1 VHPAGPHQAG
11 LFLCRFA
18 TFLSKLIETFFIQDV
33 SKSKAQ
39 ALKYSGFF
47 YAMAAGFFC
56 AALVQGYMFAV
67 VGSRLSLR
75 VRKLFF
81 EAVLHME
88 MGWFDKDENS
98 SGSLTSRLSADAPS
112 IRGATGDVL
121 GVVTQNLVTLIVGA
135 CCTAID
141 HVTSRTGLFMLFR
154 RSWLAGAVSRRLSA
168 CRAHYR
174 ICSWLA
180 DDTGRLGYFAA
191 PWLLFLHANE
201 VLYRYAR
208 LPPDVNTQ
216 ASVEM

>member
-141 HVTSRTGLFMLFR
+141 HDTSRTERSCCSGGRGLLAPFQGDCLRAGLTIAFVHG
-154 RSWLAGAVSRRLSA
+154 WLMTLVV
-168 CRAHYR
+168 
-174 ICSWLA
+174 LA
-180 DDTGRLGYFAA
+180 TLPLLGFSSYMQMKFFTGM
-191 PWLLFLHANE
+191 
-201 VLYRYAR
+201 
-208 LPPDVNTQ
+208 PDSTRCQ
-216 ASVEM
+216 YSGKC